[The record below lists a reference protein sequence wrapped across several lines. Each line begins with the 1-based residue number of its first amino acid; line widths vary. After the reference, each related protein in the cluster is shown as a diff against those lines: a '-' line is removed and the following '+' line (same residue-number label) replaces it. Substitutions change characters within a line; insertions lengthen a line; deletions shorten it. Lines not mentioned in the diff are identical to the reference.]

1 MDLQFSFM
9 LILVMANGRSLPATN
24 GAQSVPDPEARD
36 ECRPRCN
43 ALEKRLRLI
52 NFLNELI
59 FGSSRLVLL
68 PWR

>member
-9 LILVMANGRSLPATN
+9 LILVMANGRSLPATI
-24 GAQSVPDPEARD
+24 GSQSAPDPEARD

-52 NFLNELI
+52 NLFNEFI
-59 FGSSRLVLL
+59 FSFRLVLL
-68 PWR
+68 P